1 MMLNRAISVTFGLV
15 PILFNLRTKVLTEM
29 RILRNT
35 FQTVFTATILLV
47 ATTALAQDN
56 VGIGTITPDP
66 SALLEVQALDKGL
79 LIPRTDTL
87 SIANPA
93 TGLLIYTATDSSF
106 WYFDGIF
113 WRQGLGPQGQ
123 DANLPPGLHGQTL
136 RYDTVFFDDW
146 VANSF
151 IWNNE
156 YHVGVN
162 TDQPDSSAIMH
173 LVAEGKGFLA
183 PQMDETARDNIQNPA
198 VGLVVVNTTDSTLDI
213 FNGDCWL
220 PSYAEDCNSCYLDV
234 TPSSLA
240 DTIDRVV
247 SQTETLSLDI
257 VQTAGNPQQI
267 AVTILSTLPSG
278 LTATITPNPAPS
290 TGVVDIEFNASPFA
304 PDGTY
309 PIVIQVLCNNSTY
322 NIVYSLTILP
332 CYHVPVTNT
341 ANNYDLG
348 TEFYA
353 LYPNAP
359 TSSPVCVVCTVNP
372 GVTVTSPE
380 ASDPAFTTGN
390 ALPSGSLVAIVNEG
404 NILGRGGDGGIAFDP
419 ALGLTGEGE
428 DGGTAVEL
436 TLDADIINNF
446 NIYGGGGGGASM
458 AFSISTGNLIP
469 PPAPSFGFFLG
480 AGGGGGANLGEGGT
494 QPNNLIGLAFY
505 SAGTDGTGGQFGVP
519 GQGGLLNY
527 PIVFN
532 LGPAQIE
539 INPNAWAGDGGPYGY
554 PGTQGYI
561 QILISVSV
569 VVNIPF
575 IGPVV
580 IPVVTNLAIP
590 IPIPPPAAGEG
601 GNAVKHNGNTTNI
614 PDNLYNT
621 SFLRG
626 TVGP

>member
-1 MMLNRAISVTFGLV
+1 M
-15 PILFNLRTKVLTEM
+15 
-29 RILRNT
+29 LRNT
-35 FQTVFTATILLV
+35 FTAVFTLILGLV
-47 ATTALAQDN
+47 ASTCWAQDN

-66 SALLEVQALDKGL
+66 SALLEIQAQDKGL

-87 SIANPA
+87 SIASPA
-93 TGLLIYTATDSSF
+93 TGLLIYTVTDSSF
-106 WYFDGIF
+106 WYFDGIY
-113 WRQGLGPQGQ
+113 WRRGIGPEGPEGPLIPGLQGQ
-123 DANLPPGLHGQTL
+123 TM
-136 RYDTVFFDDW
+136 RYDTVFFNDW

-156 YHVGVN
+156 YHVGIN
-162 TDQPDSSAIMH
+162 TDQPDSSAILH

-183 PQMDETARDNIQNPA
+183 PQMDETSRDNIQNPA
-198 VGLVVVNTTDSTLDI
+198 VGLVIVNTTDSTLDY

-220 PSYAEDCNSCYLDV
+220 PSFAEDCNSCFLNV

-267 AVTILSTLPSG
+267 AITILTTLPSG

-290 TGVVDIEFNASPFA
+290 TGVVDIEFFATPFA
-304 PDGTY
+304 PAGTY
-309 PIVIQVLCNNSTY
+309 PIVLQVLCNNSTY

-332 CYHVPVTNT
+332 CYEVPVTNT
-341 ANNYDLG
+341 INNYDLG
-348 TEFYA
+348 TDFYN

-359 TSSPVCVVCTVNP
+359 TNTPVCVVCLVQP
-372 GVTVTSPE
+372 GVEISSPTTT
-380 ASDPAFTTGN
+380 DPAFTTGT
-390 ALPSGSLVAIVNEG
+390 ALPAGSLVAIVNEG
-404 NILGRGGDGGIAFDP
+404 NILGRGGDGGSAFDP

-428 DGGTAVEL
+428 DGGTAIEL

-446 NIYGGGGGGASM
+446 NIFGGGGGGGSM

-469 PPAPSFGFFLG
+469 PPAPAFGFFLG

-494 QPNNLIGLAFY
+494 QPNGLIGLSFY
-505 SAGTDGTGGQFGVP
+505 SPGTDGTGGQFGVP
-519 GQGGLLNY
+519 GQGGILNF
-527 PIVFN
+527 PITFAI
-532 LGPAQIE
+532 GPAQVD
-539 INPNAWAGDGGPYGY
+539 INPNAIGGNGGPYGY
-554 PGTQGYI
+554 PGTQGI
-561 QILISVSV
+561 FQITISVSV

-575 IGPVV
+575 IGPIVV
-580 IPVVTNLAIP
+580 PVVTNLAIP
-590 IPIPPPAAGEG
+590 IPAPPPAAGDG
-601 GNAVKHNGNTTNI
+601 GFAVKRNGFTTTI